1 MLVKRL
7 DELLCGIAG
16 VLDKR
21 GGDVVPILKGMLE
34 LIKHRGPDGF
44 GFCANDMIQRVR
56 TMEEL
61 DLSNCR
67 SDRAIGHSRLAIVG
81 GMSGIQPLQGCK
93 KGLTILHNG
102 EIYNH
107 KKLRREL
114 EHEHSFETFSDSE
127 AIVHLLEEYYDG
139 DLTVALAKTLTRLDG
154 VFAIAALAGNE
165 LVIAR
170 DVMGVKQLYF
180 SEGPRLI
187 AFASEKKA
195 LWGIGFE
202 NTGKRLLPG
211 HMAALGRDGI
221 KMVQV
226 LQPPLHQK
234 TQYITDMEA
243 AQRSY
248 ASSLRK
254 AVSKRVEDQDK
265 IGVIFSG
272 GIDSVLIAKM
282 VKDQGKNFT
291 CYTAGTEE
299 SDDFRHA
306 TSAASRLGFEL
317 RSNKLDMDKLER
329 YIPQII
335 EIIEDRSLGQVE
347 VALPI
352 YAAVTLAH
360 EDGVRVMLTGQAADE
375 LFAGYPWY
383 RGVADKEG
391 YKELTGHMLDD
402 LMKLYKET
410 LERED
415 KILMAHSI
423 ELRVPYLDPELV
435 MVSTGIA
442 TELKLPPGDS
452 VGKHV
457 HREVAIQ
464 MGIPEDLAYRT
475 KQAAQHG
482 SGVHQL
488 IENLAIARGFDED
501 MLKSMSY
508 STSRSV
514 PEILGSSQRYGHL
527 YSEEKIWVTPDHVQ
541 LYLDTIAYEN
551 NLTNKDDRILLES
564 LLELS

>member
-1 MLVKRL
+1 M
-7 DELLCGIAG
+7 
-16 VLDKR
+16 DKD
-21 GGDVVPILKGMLE
+21 GGDVVPVLKGMLE

-44 GFCANDMIQRVR
+44 GFYANETVQRVR
-56 TMEEL
+56 KMEEL
-61 DLSNCR
+61 DLSNCK

-114 EHEHSFETFSDSE
+114 EPEHSFETLSDSE

-139 DLTVALAKTLTRLDG
+139 DLTEALGKTLKRLDG
-154 VFAIAALAGNE
+154 VFAIAALTGNE

-180 SEGPRLI
+180 SEGERLI

-211 HMAALGRDGI
+211 HMATLGRDGI
-221 KMVQV
+221 KMVQI
-226 LQPPLHQK
+226 LEAPLHRN
-234 TQYITDMEA
+234 TQYVTDMGA
-243 AQRSY
+243 AQQSY

-282 VKDQGKNFT
+282 VKDQVKNFT

-299 SDDFRHA
+299 SEDFQHA
-306 TSAASRLGFEL
+306 ASAASRLGFEL
-317 RSNKLDMDKLER
+317 RSNKLDMDKLEQ

-352 YAAVTLAH
+352 YAAVVLAH
-360 EDGVRVMLTGQAADE
+360 QDGVRVMLTGQAADE

-383 RGVADKEG
+383 RVIADKEG
-391 YKELTGHMLDD
+391 YKELTRYMLDD
-402 LMKLYKET
+402 LMRLYKET

-415 KILMAHSI
+415 KILMAHGI
-423 ELRVPYLDPELV
+423 ELRVPYLDPDLV
-435 MVSTGIA
+435 KVSTSIA

-457 HREVAIQ
+457 HREVALQ

-488 IENLAIARGFDED
+488 IENLAMTRGFDDD

-508 STSRSV
+508 STSKSV
-514 PEILGSSQRYGHL
+514 SEVLGSSQRYGRK
-527 YSEEKIWVTPDHVQ
+527 YSEGKMWDAPDHVQ

-551 NLTNKDDRILLES
+551 NLTNTDDRVLLES
-564 LLELS
+564 LLQRS